1 MVDNGHTK
9 HVAIKHSKPKQNE
22 KPGLIVLHF
31 YILQIKYQIFVQDIC
46 NLYVKNC
53 ELYTEIANK
62 MYYSLMSKRNTH
74 THLCTREYVK
84 GGNMKD
90 NKATERTDRVV
101 FIYKLE
107 R

>member
-9 HVAIKHSKPKQNE
+9 HVAMKHSKLEQNE
-22 KPGLIVLHF
+22 KPGLTVLHF
-31 YILQIKYQIFVQDIC
+31 YILQIKYQIFMQYIC

-62 MYYSLMSKRNTH
+62 MYYSLISKRNTR
-74 THLCTREYVK
+74 THFCTREYVK
-84 GGNMKD
+84 GGNLKD

-101 FIYKLE
+101 CICKLE